1 MRMKFWWVL
10 WGCLAGW
17 TGVQAQALSAPAATP
32 SAGVV
37 VVLAGGGAKGF
48 AHLAVLRQL
57 EQDRV
62 PIARIVG
69 TSMGAVIGSLYASGM
84 RTADIEKVI
93 GELDP
98 AKVALDQVDRLELP
112 PSARAYQQ
120 QYPINLEFG
129 IRDGRLSFAR
139 GASDGQRFTAL
150 LQRLFAHLP
159 AEIDFNDLKIPLRV
173 VATRYRDGEARV
185 FDRGA
190 LHMAVRASMAAPGV
204 FAPVEIDGE
213 TYVDGGLVANLPVE
227 VALQE
232 GAGQIVASYLG
243 KGQEQAEE
251 VRSDNALVVANHMIS
266 LLLQQNERRNLALLR
281 PHDVLVRPELTGVGF
296 ADFNRAAEIV
306 GRGEQAL
313 HAVAPAWQA
322 MVQRQ
327 ARPAPEVAER
337 PRLAFDQR
345 EVRIAEVRVSG
356 QAHVSPEFVQSRMAD
371 LKGQV
376 FDAAEVE
383 QRIDQLYTSGY
394 FEQVS
399 YALEQLQGERYA
411 LGVQVHEKPY
421 APHFFK
427 TTMGFSTEMDGVTQF
442 SFGAGYRRPWLTPQG
457 LELQLDAR
465 LGTLSEFG
473 TRLIQP
479 LGQSWAVEAGLNWRS
494 NQIPV
499 YEPEAWSP
507 GSKPRKFA
515 YMRDVREEL
524 YASVNH
530 DFGRHSVMKLG
541 VVQAAQRYQVDV
553 TRTLINPDDLTDN
566 ISLSDLNFNYTALR
580 WRWDVDQLD
589 SVSFPTHGHA
599 LGLSLESGLSGA
611 RYSRSRAR
619 MLWAQSWGPH
629 VLNLGANWAR
639 DKVPNNCAVNCAQ
652 PTFLYLG
659 GFQFMGAYRMG
670 QLSGDQLAHAHATY
684 MYRLSDGG
692 LLRQKSFVGLV
703 GEVGDAWDQNASF
716 HGRRSLTVFLGMD
729 SFIGDLYIGAA
740 RGSDGASN
748 VFLQLGRRFQ
758 F

>member
-1 MRMKFWWVL
+1 MRSQWWVGVAL
-10 WGCLAGW
+10 CIGCLLA
-17 TGVQAQALSAPAATP
+17 QAQPVAGPAPKA
-32 SAGVV
+32 SEGVV

-112 PSARAYQQ
+112 PSSRAYQQ

-129 IRDGRLSFAR
+129 IKDGRLSFAR

-190 LHMAVRASMAAPGV
+190 LYMAVRASMAAPGV

-243 KGQEQAEE
+243 KDQAQTDE

-281 PHDVLVRPELTGVGF
+281 PHDVLVRPELSGVGF
-296 ADFNRAAEIV
+296 ADFNRASEIV

-313 HAVAPAWQA
+313 QAAAPAWQA

-327 ARPAPEVAER
+327 ARPVVSER

-356 QAHVSPEFVQSRMAD
+356 QEHVSREFVQSRMAD
-371 LKGQV
+371 LQGQL
-376 FDAAEVE
+376 FDATEVE

-411 LGVQVHEKPY
+411 LNVKVHEKPY

-442 SFGAGYRRPWLTPQG
+442 SFGVGYRRPWLTPQG

-473 TRLIQP
+473 ARLIQP
-479 LGQSWAVEAGLNWRS
+479 LGLSWAIETGLNWRS

-507 GSKPRKFA
+507 TGSKPRKFA
-515 YMRDVREEL
+515 YVRDLREEI

-530 DFGRHSVMKLG
+530 DFGRHSTMKFG

-553 TRTLINPDDLTDN
+553 TRTVFYQDDLAKPVTFPDF
-566 ISLSDLNFNYTALR
+566 DFRYTAAR
-580 WRWDVDQLD
+580 WQWDVDQLD

-599 LGLSLESGLSGA
+599 LGLSLESGLSGS

-619 MLWAQSWGPH
+619 ALWAQSWGPH
-629 VLNLGANWAR
+629 VLNLGANWAQ
-639 DKVPNNCAVNCAQ
+639 DKVPNNCVGNCAS
-652 PTFLYLG
+652 PTNLYLG

-703 GEVGDAWDQNASF
+703 GEVGDAWFQDASF
-716 HGRRSLTVFLGMD
+716 RARRSLSVFLGMD
-729 SFIGDLYIGAA
+729 SVIGDLYIGAA

>member
-1 MRMKFWWVL
+1 MKSKWWAGVAL
-10 WGCLAGW
+10 WLGCIVA
-17 TGVQAQALSAPAATP
+17 QAQTVADPVP
-32 SAGVV
+32 KRPEGVV

-112 PSARAYQQ
+112 PSSRAYQQ

-129 IRDGRLSFAR
+129 VKDGRLSFAR
-139 GASDGQRFTAL
+139 GASDGQRFLAL
-150 LQRLFAHLP
+150 LQRLMAHLP
-159 AEIDFNDLKIPLRV
+159 AELDFNDLKIPLRV
-173 VATRYRDGEARV
+173 VATRYRDGVARV

-204 FAPVEIDGE
+204 FAPVEIEGE

-232 GAGQIVASYLG
+232 GAGQIIASYLG
-243 KGQEQAEE
+243 QGMDDSA
-251 VRSDNALVVANHMIS
+251 VRSDNALVVANHMIR

-281 PHDVLVRPELTGVGF
+281 SQDVLVQPQLKDVAF

-306 GRGEQAL
+306 QRGEQAL
-313 HAVAPAWQA
+313 QAVAPAWQQ
-322 MVQRQ
+322 MVHVQS
-327 ARPAPEVAER
+327 RPSVPER
-337 PRLAFDQR
+337 PRLAFDER
-345 EVRIAEVRVSG
+345 EIQIAEVRVSG
-356 QAHVSPEFVQSRMAD
+356 QDHVAPEFVRAYMAD
-371 LKGQV
+371 LVGQR
-376 FDAAEVE
+376 FDASKVAEH
-383 QRIDQLYTSGY
+383 IDQLYTSGH
-394 FEQVS
+394 FEQVG
-399 YALEQLQGERYA
+399 YALEQLEGERYA
-411 LGVQVHEKPY
+411 LNVQVREKAY
-421 APHFFK
+421 GPHYFK
-427 TTMGFSTEMDGVTQF
+427 TALGFSTEMDGVTQF
-442 SFGAGYRRPWLTPQG
+442 SFGVGYRRPWLTPQG
-457 LELQLDAR
+457 LEWQLDAR
-465 LGTLSEFG
+465 LGTLSELK
-473 TRLIQP
+473 TRLVQP
-479 LGQSWAVEAGLNWRS
+479 LGLSWAVEAGVGWRS
-494 NQIPV
+494 NQMPI
-499 YEPEAWSP
+499 YESAMES
-507 GSKPRKFA
+507 SSNTSRKVA

-530 DFGRHSVMKLG
+530 DFGRRSVMKLG
-541 VVQAAQRYQVDV
+541 VVQANQRYQVDV
-553 TRTLINPDDLTDN
+553 SQSSWSD
-566 ISLSDLNFNYTALR
+566 ISFRYTALR
-580 WRWDVDQLD
+580 WQWDVDQLD

-599 LGLSLESGLSGA
+599 LGLSLESGLSGS

-629 VLNLGANWAR
+629 VLNLGANWAQ
-639 DKVPNNCAVNCAQ
+639 DKVSNNCVVNCAA
-652 PTFLYLG
+652 PTALFMG

-670 QLSGDQLAHAHATY
+670 QLIGDQLAHGYATY

-703 GEVGDAWDQNASF
+703 GEVGDAWNKEASF
-716 HGRRSLTVFLGMD
+716 HARRSLSVFLGMD
-729 SFIGDLYIGAA
+729 SVIGDLYIGAA
-740 RGSDGASN
+740 RGSDGANN